1 MTRRIL
7 ILFLTVPMVAFAL
20 KGGKLA
26 AYEDWIAACEDE
38 NGICMAASDP
48 SESPSSQTTPDTTYA
63 LWILR
68 NDRKAT
74 IDGKIVAYNQPDKNA
89 PTNIELHLNGK
100 KLGTLILG
108 DDAPATITPGNI
120 IKEGNASATLTA
132 EQTATL
138 IAALQQ
144 KAPQI
149 TIHAG
154 DARPQSI
161 PIKSACDALRA
172 TDDLRSTTIQLVTN
186 GEGCTPVQPK
196 PPSTFSSPVVL

>member
-48 SESPSSQTTPDTTYA
+48 SESHSSQTTPDTTYA

-100 KLGTLILG
+100 NLGTLHRVTSSKKAMP
-108 DDAPATITPGNI
+108 APRLLPN
-120 IKEGNASATLTA
+120 
-132 EQTATL
+132 
-138 IAALQQ
+138 
-144 KAPQI
+144 
-149 TIHAG
+149 
-154 DARPQSI
+154 
-161 PIKSACDALRA
+161 
-172 TDDLRSTTIQLVTN
+172 
-186 GEGCTPVQPK
+186 K
-196 PPSTFSSPVVL
+196 PRR